1 MPMTSPPTLS
11 RPVDRPPLGAR
22 LDAAGATFALFSS
35 VAQAVDLCLFDADGS
50 EHRFA
55 MFAGDGYRW
64 QGWLDGVRAGTRYG
78 YRVHGPWDPGA
89 GQRCNPSK
97 LLLDPYARA
106 VSGTVTWND
115 AILGHVP
122 GDPDT
127 PSDTDSAAFAPRGV
141 LVDERFDWGS
151 DQRPDTPLAET
162 IIYETHVRGF
172 TELAGDVPAP
182 LRGTYAGL
190 AQPAAIR
197 RLTSLGITAVELLPV
212 HQFVSD
218 GTLINQ
224 GLSNYWGYQSIGF
237 FAPHHAYSSAGDLG
251 QQVTEFK
258 SLVAALHA
266 AGLEVILDVV
276 FNHTP
281 EGNQWGPTL
290 SMRGI
295 DNAAYYRLTPD
306 NRGYVD
312 DTGTGNTFDAHREP
326 GLALV
331 MDSLRYWVSE
341 MHVDGFRFDLAA
353 ALARDASDFD
363 GAGIFLEAIGQD
375 PVLSAVKLIAEPWD
389 TGWGGYDVGAFPAG
403 WSEWNGKFRDTVR
416 DFWRS
421 TDDTLADF
429 ATRVSGSADL
439 YGHAGRT
446 PAASVN
452 FVTCHDG
459 FTLADL
465 VSYDSKHNE
474 ANGEHNAD
482 GTGDN
487 RSWNCGAEGP
497 TDDAGIR
504 ALRRQQRRNFLAT
517 TLLSAGVPMIGGGD
531 EIGRT
536 QGGNNNAY
544 CQDNAASW
552 YDWTL
557 AGTADDLT
565 GFVAALCALRRRH
578 AALRPRA
585 YGGAAAGAGSA
596 ESWFRP
602 DGSPMTGADW
612 QNPWSRAVTLLISP
626 TPGADDDQFLL
637 IVNSWWQPLPV
648 TLPELGGTAPGGT
661 APGDTA
667 WTVVLDTAA
676 DSPDGAPAA
685 GVAGPGPGRAVTLA
699 GRSLQLLQA
708 RT

>member
-1 MPMTSPPTLS
+1 MTSPPPMLS
-11 RPVDRPPLGAR
+11 RPGDRLPLGAH

-35 VAQAVDLCLFDADGS
+35 VAQAVDLCLFDADGT
-50 EHRFA
+50 EHRFG
-55 MFAGDGYRW
+55 MNAGEGYRW
-64 QGWLDGVRAGTRYG
+64 QGRLDGVGAGTRYG
-78 YRVHGPWDPGA
+78 YRVHGPWDPGG

-122 GDPDT
+122 GDPDS
-127 PSDTDSAAFAPRGV
+127 PSDADSAPFAQHGV

-190 AQPAAIR
+190 AHPAALR
-197 RLTSLGITAVELLPV
+197 KLTSLGITAVELLPV

-218 GTLINQ
+218 GTLIDQ

-237 FAPHHAYSSAGDLG
+237 FAPHNAYSSAGDLG
-251 QQVTEFK
+251 GQVTEFK
-258 SLVAALHA
+258 TLVAALHA

-290 SMRGI
+290 SFRGI

-306 NRGYVD
+306 DRGYVD

-363 GAGIFLEAIGQD
+363 GAGIFLEAVGQD
-375 PVLSAVKLIAEPWD
+375 PVLSEVKLIAEPWD

-421 TDDTLADF
+421 TDGALADF
-429 ATRVSGSADL
+429 ATRLSGSADI

-465 VSYDSKHNE
+465 VTYDTKHND
-474 ANGEHNAD
+474 ANGEHDAD
-482 GTGDN
+482 GTSDN
-487 RSWNCGAEGP
+487 RSWNCGVEGP
-497 TDDAGIR
+497 TDDAGIQ

-517 TLLSAGVPMIGGGD
+517 TILSAGVPMIGGGD

-544 CQDNAASW
+544 CQDNATSW

-565 GFVAALCALRRRH
+565 GFVAGLCALRRRH
-578 AALRPRA
+578 AAFRPGA
-585 YGGAAAGAGSA
+585 YGGAVADAGTV

-602 DGSPMTGADW
+602 DGSPMTETDW

-626 TPGADDDQFLL
+626 SPGAGDEQFLL

-648 TLPELGGTAPGGT
+648 TLPTLGDA
-661 APGDTA
+661 A

-676 DSPDGAPAA
+676 DSTAAPA
-685 GVAGPGPGRAVTLA
+685 PGLGQVVTLA

-708 RT
+708 SA

>member
-1 MPMTSPPTLS
+1 MTSPPTTLPS
-11 RPVDRPPLGAR
+11 PTLPRPAVPPPLGAH
-22 LDAAGATFALFSS
+22 LDATGATFALFSS
-35 VAQAVDLCLFDADGS
+35 VAQAVELCLRRDDGS
-50 EHRFA
+50 EQRFQLN
-55 MFAGDGYRW
+55 AGEGYRW
-64 QGWLDGVRAGTRYG
+64 EGRLDGVPAGTRYG
-78 YRVHGPWDPGA
+78 YRVHGPWDPSA

-127 PSDTDSAAFAPRGV
+127 PSDADSAAFAPHGV
-141 LVDERFDWGS
+141 LVDERFDWGA
-151 DQRPDTPLAET
+151 DRRPGIPQAET

-172 TELAGDVPAP
+172 TKLLAEVPEP

-190 AQPAAIR
+190 AHPAAIAK
-197 RLTSLGITAVELLPV
+197 LTSLGITAVELLPV

-218 GTLINQ
+218 GTLISQ
-224 GLSNYWGYQSIGF
+224 GLANYWGYQSIGF
-237 FAPHHAYSSAGDLG
+237 FAPHSAYSSAGDG
-251 QQVTEFK
+251 GDHVTEFK
-258 SLVAALHA
+258 RLVAALHA

-276 FNHTP
+276 FNHTA

-290 SMRGI
+290 SFRGI
-295 DNAAYYRLTPD
+295 DNAAYYRLSPD

-331 MDSLRYWVSE
+331 MDSLRYWVTE

-363 GAGIFLEAIGQD
+363 GAGIFLEAVGQD
-375 PVLSAVKLIAEPWD
+375 PVLSQVKLIAEPWD

-421 TDDTLADF
+421 TEGTLADF

-465 VSYDSKHNE
+465 VAYDSKHND
-474 ANGEHNAD
+474 ANGEHNND
-482 GTGDN
+482 GTSDN
-487 RSWNCGAEGP
+487 RSWNCGVEGP
-497 TDDAGIR
+497 ADDPGIR

-544 CQDNAASW
+544 CQDNPASW

-565 GFVAALCALRRRH
+565 GFVAALCALRRGH
-578 AALRPRA
+578 PALRPGA
-585 YGGAAAGAGSA
+585 YGGAVADAGTV

-602 DGSPMTGADW
+602 DGSPMTAADW
-612 QNPWSRAVTLLISP
+612 QNPWSRAVTLLLRP
-626 TPGADDDQFLL
+626 TSGVSDDRFLL

-648 TLPELGGTAPGGT
+648 TLPALRAAT
-661 APGDTA
+661 

-676 DSPDGAPAA
+676 DSPGGPGSPAGAGSPAA
-685 GVAGPGPGRAVTLA
+685 VSPGQAVTLA

-708 RT
+708 SA

>member
-1 MPMTSPPTLS
+1 MTSAQSPLLALPTE
-11 RPVDRPPLGAR
+11 RPPLGAH
-22 LDAAGATFALFSS
+22 LDAGGATFALFSS
-35 VAQAVDLCLFDADGS
+35 VAEAVELCVFDAGGA
-50 EHRFA
+50 ERRFGLN
-55 MFAGDGYRW
+55 AGEGYRW
-64 QGWLDGVRAGTRYG
+64 QGRLDGIGAGTRYG
-78 YRVHGPWDPGA
+78 YRVYGPWDPGS
-89 GQRCNPSK
+89 GPRCNPAK

-106 VSGTVTWND
+106 VCGDVTWGD
-115 AILGHVP
+115 AILGHAP
-122 GDPDT
+122 GDPDS
-127 PSDTDSAAFAPRGV
+127 PSDTDSAAFAPRSV

-151 DQRPDTPLAET
+151 DRRPGTSLAET

-172 TELAGDVPAP
+172 TELLADVPEQ

-190 AQPAAIR
+190 AHPAAIA
-197 RLTSLGITAVELLPV
+197 RLTGLGITAVELLPV
-212 HQFVSD
+212 HQFVRD
-218 GTLINQ
+218 GSLLDR

-237 FAPHHAYSSAGDLG
+237 FAPHHAYSSSGDLG
-251 QQVTEFK
+251 GQVTEFK
-258 SLVAALHA
+258 QLVTALHA

-276 FNHTP
+276 FNHTA

-290 SMRGI
+290 SFRGI
-295 DNAAYYRLTPD
+295 DNGAYYRLTPD
-306 NRGYVD
+306 DRGYVD

-326 GLALV
+326 GLGLV

-353 ALARDASDFD
+353 ALGRDAQDFD
-363 GAGIFLEAIGQD
+363 GAGIWLEAVGQD
-375 PVLSAVKLIAEPWD
+375 PVLSTVKLIAEPWD

-403 WSEWNGKFRDTVR
+403 WSEWNGRFRDSVR

-421 TDDTLADF
+421 SDGTLGDF
-429 ATRVSGSADL
+429 ATRLTGSDDI
-439 YGHAGRT
+439 YGRNGRT

-482 GTGDN
+482 GTSDN

-497 TDDAGIR
+497 TDDPAIQ

-531 EIGRT
+531 ELGRT

-544 CQDNAASW
+544 CQDNATSW
-552 YDWTL
+552 QDWTL

-565 GFVAALCALRRRH
+565 GFVRGLCGLRREH

-585 YGGAAAGAGSA
+585 YGGD

-602 DGSPMTGADW
+602 DGSAMTTADW
-612 QNPWSRAVTLLISP
+612 ENPWSRAVTLLIRAAPS
-626 TPGADDDQFLL
+626 ADDAQFLL
-637 IVNSWWQPLPV
+637 IVNSWWESVAV
-648 TLPELGGTAPGGT
+648 TLPFGGGG
-661 APGDTA
+661 A

-676 DSPDGAPAA
+676 DGGFAGRAA
-685 GVAGPGPGRAVTLA
+685 GAGGVTAA
-699 GRSLQLLQA
+699 GRSLLLLQA
-708 RT
+708 PVGGQGR